1 MNKSLKTINKSKSP
15 INILIMKKR
24 KKPNKPNPKKKLM
37 MTKMMNSKEKD
48 MKETVFGTD
57 SISNKKKY
65 LN

>member
-1 MNKSLKTINKSKSP
+1 
-15 INILIMKKR
+15 MKKR
-24 KKPNKPNPKKKLM
+24 KKPNKPNQKKKLM

-65 LN
+65 LNKKINNKKK

>member
-24 KKPNKPNPKKKLM
+24 KKPNKPNQKKKLM

-57 SISNKKKY
+57 SIMMMNT
-65 LN
+65 